1 MVIYYYCYLTLC
13 GLVFL
18 AQAVGGQASCALPGA
33 LYYFP
38 AHLEKGSTYT
48 KFWIK
53 SSYFTDWL
61 VKEPFLEKHCR
72 VVQQVLELHHFV
84 QWYLVKTLMREK
96 MIPSQGHC
104 LCGVHMFFYVDFL
117 LHPKDVHMKWIG
129 MSTLSQLSECGC
141 RCVCE
146 CILRWKGVLSRVA
159 SNLAPWTARID
170 SDHLQPWTEIGG
182 LEKN

>member
-104 LCGVHMFFYVDFL
+104 LCGIHTSPQVCMGFSLGTQVPKPLHKAAHMWWAGVSTCPRL
-117 LHPKDVHMKWIG
+117 SG
-129 MSTLSQLSECGC
+129 CGGGCTLS
-141 RCVCE
+141 
-146 CILRWKGVLSRVA
+146 WKGVLSRV
-159 SNLAPWTARID
+159 SLTLCP
-170 SDHLQPWTEIGG
+170 E
-182 LEKN
+182 LE